1 MSNGMI
7 SVVEADA
14 EYLAAREA
22 SGNFLTPPEL
32 AAAQTR
38 AVALFELWCA
48 AGLETQ
54 EFPLRRWLPESEAET
69 APVQERPAKKVRGK
83 E

>member
-1 MSNGMI
+1 MSDGMI

-14 EYLAAREA
+14 AYLAAREA
-22 SGNFLTPPEL
+22 SGYPLTPPEM

-38 AVALFELWCA
+38 AVALYELWCA
-48 AGLETQ
+48 ASLAPQ
-54 EFPLRRWLPESEAET
+54 EFPLRRWLPEPDAET
-69 APVQERPAKKVRGK
+69 PPVQDRPAKKARSK